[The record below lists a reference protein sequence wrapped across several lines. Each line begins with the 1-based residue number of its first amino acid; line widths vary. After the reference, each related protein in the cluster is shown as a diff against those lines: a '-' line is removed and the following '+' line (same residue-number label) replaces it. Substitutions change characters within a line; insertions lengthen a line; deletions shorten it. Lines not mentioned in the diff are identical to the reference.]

1 MKVKFVKIYNGIYFG
16 VDKVDN
22 KQRFWLRFPR
32 CIFLD
37 KRWQDFNSEFENA
50 TFNSMEDLKEF
61 IKDNQGKLNIDAEE
75 LINKLNSKIQI
86 IKKENSLEEKEKKSK
101 LVGWWI

>member
-1 MKVKFVKIYNGIYFG
+1 MKVKFVKIYNDIYFG
-16 VDKVDN
+16 IKTIEGR
-22 KQRFWLRFPR
+22 QIFFLRFPR

-37 KRWQDFNSEFENA
+37 KRWQGFNSEFENA

-61 IKDNQGKLNIDAEE
+61 IKDNQGKLNIDAKEFIE
-75 LINKLNSKIQI
+75 KLDNKIQI
-86 IKKENSLEEKEKKSK
+86 IKKNSSLEEKEKKSR

>member
-37 KRWQDFNSEFENA
+37 KRWQGFNSEYEN
-50 TFNSMEDLKEF
+50 TVFDSMAKLKEF
-61 IKDNQGKLNIDAEE
+61 IRKNDAFLEIDAEE
-75 LINKLNSKIQI
+75 LIEKLDNKIEI
-86 IKKENSLEEKEKKSK
+86 VKKENSLENKEKQRK
-101 LVGWWI
+101 LLGWWI